1 MPGDRKTKKGQPY
14 FERAIAWKCIQL
26 YSKTAVVV
34 SADSVLAAILYRT
47 SLKVDRT
54 CSYICETFD
63 IRFFQ
68 V

>member
-1 MPGDRKTKKGQPY
+1 MHRDRKTKKGQPY

-63 IRFFQ
+63 KDFQ